1 MPANRGSQ
9 QLIFPFENRVALG
22 VEDLM
27 VASSNRQAVEWID
40 RWPEWPFT
48 ALVMV
53 GPPGCGKTHLAAL
66 WRAKAG
72 AETIDPGNAG
82 IEHTATATEGGKPLL
97 IDDCDRAVG
106 DGQAERALLRL
117 YNLARAAGGHLL
129 LTARRAPSEWRLQ
142 LPDLASRLNSAMV
155 VAIDPPDDDLLASIA
170 VKLFADKQV
179 KVGEGVIAYLLNRG
193 ERSVAGVAKAVDALD
208 RAAITIQKPITVPM
222 AREVLAAL
230 GDEGGSD

>member
-22 VEDLM
+22 VEDFM
-27 VASSNRQAVEWID
+27 VASGNRQAVEWID
-40 RWPEWPFT
+40 RWPGWPFT
-48 ALVMV
+48 ALVV
-53 GPPGCGKTHLAAL
+53 TGPPGCGKTHLAAL

-72 AETIDPGNAG
+72 AEAIDLGNAG
-82 IEHTATATEGGKPLL
+82 IEHVAAATEGGKPLL
-97 IDDCDRAVG
+97 IDDCDSAVG

-117 YNLARAAGGHLL
+117 YNLARAANGHLL

-179 KVGEGVIAYLLNRG
+179 KVGEGLISYLLSRG
-193 ERSVAGVAKAVDALD
+193 ARSVAGIAKAVDALD
-208 RAAITIQKPITVPM
+208 RAAITLKKPITVPM
-222 AREVLAAL
+222 ARDVLADL
-230 GDEGGSD
+230 GDDAEAD